1 MANSKYAIPDPTI
14 PKVLERGYEPVWAWK
29 GGWYAGWRV
38 KKGYRV
44 WKIAGLERE
53 REAIE
58 PSMPEANRLSI
69 LSTWKSAVAHCLA
82 SPAGHE

>member
-38 KKGYRV
+38 KKGYKWQHIYLV
-44 WKIAGLERE
+44 
-53 REAIE
+53 
-58 PSMPEANRLSI
+58 
-69 LSTWKSAVAHCLA
+69 TDDAVRKFKLKTKEIKEMKT
-82 SPAGHE
+82 GELK